1 MKTKINS
8 VLLAVT
14 AFIVGLGAF
23 YAVYSN
29 TLGKRDPAA
38 IQGKVFQITTLTSE
52 EIKNQLQNKI
62 VVTPTLDG
70 KKSIAFSGFSS
81 ALCKTYA
88 TVEIEFA
95 AEGVSVG
102 GEAPTMKITH
112 PCEAAQDPAEMASI
126 SLPIEK
132 ILGEKPRNAEF
143 TFDGYK
149 AVVTFA
155 NAADEWPRQWI
166 LKRVEFKN
174 ANGENKSASF
184 NRSPASVTEGEQPIV
199 LEF

>member
-1 MKTKINS
+1 MNTKLNS

-14 AFIVGLGAF
+14 AFIVGVGAF
-23 YAVYSN
+23 YAVYNN

-62 VVTPTLDG
+62 VVTPTLEG

-95 AEGVSVG
+95 AEGVSVA

-126 SLPIEK
+126 SIPIEK

-155 NAADEWPRQWI
+155 NSADEWPRQWI

-174 ANGENKSASF
+174 VNGENKSASF

>member
-1 MKTKINS
+1 MKSKINS
-8 VLLAVT
+8 TLLAVA
-14 AFIVGLGAF
+14 AFMIGLGAF
-23 YAVYSN
+23 YAVYNN

-38 IQGKVFQITTLTSE
+38 VKGKVFQITTLTSE

-62 VVTPTLDG
+62 VVTPTLEG
-70 KKSIAFSGFSS
+70 KKSITFSGFSS
-81 ALCKTYA
+81 SLCKTYA
-88 TVEIEFA
+88 SVEIEFA
-95 AEGVSVG
+95 AEGVSVA

-126 SLPIEK
+126 NLPIEK

-155 NAADEWPRQWI
+155 NSADEWPRQWI

-174 ANGENKSASF
+174 ATGENKSASF
-184 NRSPASVTEGEQPIV
+184 NRSPASVSEGEQPIV

>member
-1 MKTKINS
+1 VNSKIS
-8 VLLAVT
+8 STLFGVV
-14 AFIVGLGAF
+14 AFLMGIGAF
-23 YAVYSN
+23 YAVY
-29 TLGKRDPAA
+29 TGTTGKRDPAA

-62 VVTPTLDG
+62 VVTPTFEG

-81 ALCKTYA
+81 ALCKTYSS
-88 TVEIEFA
+88 VEMEFA
-95 AEGVSVG
+95 AEGISVA

-143 TFDGYK
+143 SFDGYK
-149 AVVTFA
+149 AVVTFT
-155 NAADEWPRQWI
+155 NSADEWPRQWI
-166 LKRVEFKN
+166 LKRVEFKTS
-174 ANGENKSASF
+174 NGENKSASF

>member
-1 MKTKINS
+1 MKLIINS
-8 VLLAVT
+8 LLLTVATFVLG
-14 AFIVGLGAF
+14 FGAF
-23 YAVYSN
+23 YMIKTN
-29 TLGKRDPAA
+29 TFGKRDPAA
-38 IQGKVFQITTLTSE
+38 IQGKVFQISTLTSD
-52 EIKNQLQNKI
+52 EIKTQLQNKI
-62 VVTPTLDG
+62 VVSPTVEG
-70 KKSIAFSGFSS
+70 KKSIAFTGFSS
-81 ALCKTYA
+81 GLCKIYSS
-88 TVEIEFA
+88 VEIVFA
-95 AEGVSVG
+95 AEGVAVA

-155 NAADEWPRQWI
+155 NSADEWPRQWI

-174 ANGENKSASF
+174 TNGENKSASF
-184 NRSPASVTEGEQPIV
+184 NRSPASVTDGEQPIV

>member
-1 MKTKINS
+1 MKSKIKS
-8 VLLAVT
+8 TLLVLTSFLL
-14 AFIVGLGAF
+14 GLGVF
-23 YAVYSN
+23 YTVYSG
-29 TLGKRDPAA
+29 TIGKRDPAA
-38 IQGKVFQITTLTSE
+38 INGKVFQITTLTSA
-52 EIKNQLQNKI
+52 EIKAQLQNKI
-62 VVTPTLDG
+62 KVAPTLAG
-70 KKSIAFSGFSS
+70 MKSITFAGFSS
-81 ALCKTYA
+81 ALCKTYGS
-88 TVEIEFA
+88 VEVEFA

-102 GEAPTMKITH
+102 GEAPTMKISH

-126 SLPIEK
+126 NLPIEK
-132 ILGEKPRNAEF
+132 ILSEKPRNAEY

-174 ANGENKSASF
+174 INGENKSASF

>member
-1 MKTKINS
+1 MSSREHFANH
-8 VLLAVT
+8 T
-14 AFIVGLGAF
+14 ASALE
-23 YAVYSN
+23 
-29 TLGKRDPAA
+29 AA
-38 IQGKVFQITTLTSE
+38 IYSQFCIG
-52 EIKNQLQNKI
+52 
-62 VVTPTLDG
+62 LD
-70 KKSIAFSGFSS
+70 S
-81 ALCKTYA
+81 ALPIVLYISFKTRM
-88 TVEIEFA
+88 
-95 AEGVSVG
+95 VS
-102 GEAPTMKITH
+102 K
-112 PCEAAQDPAEMASI
+112 
-126 SLPIEK
+126 SLSIEK

-155 NAADEWPRQWI
+155 NSADEWPRQWI